1 MRPDIGKALLGGFLG
16 TAVMTAMMYWVAP
29 MMLPGPM
36 DIAGML
42 GGMLGVSW
50 EVGMLIHFVN
60 GTVIFPLIYA
70 VALYGVLPG
79 QPWLKGSLWGI
90 ALWVLAGLAVM
101 PMAGAG
107 LFWANAPAPAMTAF
121 MSLVGHIVYGA
132 ILGAV
137 AGWAVEDVRSRP
149 REAPTV

>member
-1 MRPDIGKALLGGFLG
+1 MRPDIGKAVLGGFLG
-16 TAVMTAMMYWVAP
+16 TAVMTAMMYWMAP
-29 MMLPGPM
+29 LLLPGPM

-50 EVGMLIHFVN
+50 TMGMVIHFVN

-70 VALYGVLPG
+70 FLLYRLLPG
-79 QPWLKGSLWGI
+79 EPWLKGTLWGVG
-90 ALWVLAGLAVM
+90 LWILAGLMVM

-107 LFWANAPAPAMTAF
+107 LFWANVGALPAVL
-121 MSLVGHIVYGA
+121 SLIGHIVYGA

-137 AGWAVEDVRSRP
+137 AGRAVEEGTP
-149 REAPTV
+149 RAREVPTG

>member
-1 MRPDIGKALLGGFLG
+1 MRPDIGKTVLGGFLG

-29 MMLPGPM
+29 LLLPGPM

-42 GGMLGVSW
+42 GEMLGVSW
-50 EVGMLIHFVN
+50 TVGMVIHFVN

-70 VALYGVLPG
+70 FLLYRMLPG
-79 QPWLKGSLWGI
+79 EPWLKGTLWGFG
-90 ALWVLAGLAVM
+90 LWILAGLMVM

-107 LFWANAPAPAMTAF
+107 LFWANVGAMPAVL
-121 MSLVGHIVYGA
+121 SLIGHIVYGA

-137 AGWAVEDVRSRP
+137 AGRAVEEGTRRT
-149 REAPTV
+149 REVPTG